1 MTNTIIAALGLL
13 LIFEGLL
20 YAIFPTAM
28 KKIIKKMLISSDETL
43 KWSGITSAVFGLIL
57 IWFVKG

>member
-1 MTNTIIAALGLL
+1 MMNIIIAAFGLL

-20 YAIFPTAM
+20 YAIFPSTM
-28 KKIIKKMLISSDETL
+28 KNLIKKMIESSDETL
-43 KWSGITSAVFGLIL
+43 KWSGITSAVFGLII

>member
-1 MTNTIIAALGLL
+1 MTNTIIAAFGLL

-20 YAIFPTAM
+20 YAIFPNTM
-28 KKIIKKMLISSDETL
+28 KIIIKKMIKSSNETL
-43 KWSGITSAVFGLIL
+43 KWLGITSAILGLIL

>member
-20 YAIFPTAM
+20 YAIFPTTM
-28 KKIIKKMLISSDETL
+28 KKMIKKILNSSDETL
-43 KWSGITSAVFGLIL
+43 KWTGIISAVFGLVL

>member
-20 YAIFPTAM
+20 YAIFPTTM
-28 KKIIKKMLISSDETL
+28 KKIIKKMLNSSEETL